1 MKQLFALVLTV
12 LIWFSIVPVAAAEN
26 TSLVPCKD
34 SPAFLARMK
43 QAPDGY
49 YFDKP
54 YEAYSEYLLCGEEGL
69 PHLTLDRLSLAV
81 DVAIPF
87 SIFLY
92 VAGFIGW
99 SGRSYLIAARKDKS
113 PEQKEIFIDMPMAIQ
128 SITKGLLWPLLAVQE
143 LLTGQL
149 TVKEEEIPI
158 SPR

>member
-1 MKQLFALVLTV
+1 MKQLFALVLTL
-12 LIWFSIVPVAAAEN
+12 LIWFSIIPTAAAEN

-43 QAPDGY
+43 KAPDGY

-54 YEAYSEYLLCGEEGL
+54 YEAYSKYLLCGDEGL

-99 SGRSYLIAARKDKS
+99 SGRSYLIAARKETS
-113 PEQKEIFIDMPMAIQ
+113 PEMKEIFIDLPLAIQ
-128 SITKGLLWPLLAVQE
+128 SVIKSLLWPLLALQE
-143 LLTGQL
+143 LLSGQL